1 MVKSFQNVNP
11 LFWTTL
17 NDIGIIKYLKTVIN
31 RAFFSLLTSHC
42 PFLGTLKIRPLIPT
56 NISRKLSRR
65 YFGDE
70 C

>member
-17 NDIGIIKYLKTVIN
+17 NDIGIIKYLKKVIN
-31 RAFFSLLTSHC
+31 RALPFS
-42 PFLGTLKIRPLIPT
+42 GT